1 MTSFPGAFT
10 GRINRPSL
18 PKSNTFNGPPFS
30 NPSRRHHHNGKT
42 VWRFEVKVIVMVK
55 IFIVRIY
62 YLKMRFVKG
71 FARILRVQ
79 FCDAVAQSSRRFM
92 SDLSIDMK
100 EKSQNTAETR
110 RMALWKD

>member
-1 MTSFPGAFT
+1 
-10 GRINRPSL
+10 
-18 PKSNTFNGPPFS
+18 
-30 NPSRRHHHNGKT
+30 
-42 VWRFEVKVIVMVK
+42 MVK

-71 FARILRVQ
+71 LARIFRVQ
-79 FCDAVAQSSRRFM
+79 FCDAVAQSNRKFM

-110 RMALWKD
+110 RMAHWKN